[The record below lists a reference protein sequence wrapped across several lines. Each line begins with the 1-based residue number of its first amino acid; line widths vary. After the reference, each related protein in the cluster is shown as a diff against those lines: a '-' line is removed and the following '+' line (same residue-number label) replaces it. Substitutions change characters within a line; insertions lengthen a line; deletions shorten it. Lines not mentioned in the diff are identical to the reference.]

1 MVLDPFM
8 GSGQTALAALKAGR
22 RYVGY
27 DIDATMS
34 SWLTGVSGFFWPN
47 NGQHADFTEKTQVM
61 EG

>member
-1 MVLDPFM
+1 M

-27 DIDATMS
+27 DIDDTYVRLADRRIRGF
-34 SWLTGVSGFFWPN
+34 LTE
-47 NGQHADFTEKTQVM
+47 NGQHVDFTGKTQVM